1 MNQNKLTTE
10 EIKSRIKENLIIAQK
25 NRSHEEKLNAIIP
38 EKPGIIDKIINYGIS
53 RKSTILQ
60 VPLVNRFAKRVYHY
74 LNEVNRVRYKEYNN
88 KGKD

>member
-10 EIKSRIKENLIIAQK
+10 EIKSRIRESLIIAQK
-25 NRSHEEKLNAIIP
+25 SSSYENKLSAIIP

-53 RKSTILQ
+53 RKSIILQ
-60 VPLVNRFAKRVYHY
+60 VPLVNRFAKRIYHY

-88 KGKD
+88 KAKD

>member
-25 NRSHEEKLNAIIP
+25 NRSHEEKFNAIIP

-60 VPLVNRFAKRVYHY
+60 VPLVNRFAKRIYHY
-74 LNEVNRVRYKEYNN
+74 LNEVNGVRYKAYS
-88 KGKD
+88 KKAKD